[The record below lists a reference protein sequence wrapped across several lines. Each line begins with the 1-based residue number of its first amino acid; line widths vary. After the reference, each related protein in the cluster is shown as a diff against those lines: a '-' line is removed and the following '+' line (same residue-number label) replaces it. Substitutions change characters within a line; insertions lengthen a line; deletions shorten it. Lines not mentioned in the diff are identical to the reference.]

1 MRSGLNGIVP
11 MILFASSAAAGGLTT
26 DDCKVLRQVY
36 GVTPQD
42 CIPATAAVPPVATAP
57 LPVPAKASAPAP
69 LPPAPEKP
77 QAVSESLPAASR
89 IDNVF
94 FRGGGTDLDDAA
106 RRQLD
111 SLVGLLESVPM
122 QGLCLHLAGHADG
135 IGPPDANV
143 RLSVA
148 RADTVATYLK
158 GRLRDPGRVIGTSGR
173 GSGEPL
179 EGVSA
184 DSSLNRRVTVLVG
197 RCGAGTARG

>member
-1 MRSGLNGIVP
+1 
-11 MILFASSAAAGGLTT
+11 LTP
-26 DDCKVLRQVY
+26 DDCSVLRQVY

-42 CIPATAAVPPVATAP
+42 CIQATAAAPPPVAPDPVPATAKTQAPTP
-57 LPVPAKASAPAP
+57 LPQLPA
-69 LPPAPEKP
+69 EP
-77 QAVSESLPAASR
+77 QAVSEPLPAALR

-94 FRGGGTDLDDAA
+94 FRGGGAVLDDAA

-111 SLVGLLESVPM
+111 SLVGLLESAPM

-135 IGPPDANV
+135 IGPPDVNV